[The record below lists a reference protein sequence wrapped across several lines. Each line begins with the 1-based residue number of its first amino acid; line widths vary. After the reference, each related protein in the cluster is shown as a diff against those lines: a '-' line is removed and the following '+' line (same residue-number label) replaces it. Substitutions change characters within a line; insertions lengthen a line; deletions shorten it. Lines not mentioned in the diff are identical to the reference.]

1 MAPAHDSLSR
11 ASVDEVA
18 PEEEEEE
25 EEGAPEEGEEVG
37 GSSEGAAPPPL
48 TQELVMEEVKRRFA
62 EEDLEVAAIKYDLEE
77 ELFAEIDYAQV
88 RD

>member
-1 MAPAHDSLSR
+1 VAPAHDALSR
-11 ASVDEVA
+11 ASV
-18 PEEEEEE
+18 EEEEEE
-25 EEGAPEEGEEVG
+25 EEGAQEEGEEVG

>member
-1 MAPAHDSLSR
+1 MAPAHDAVSR
-11 ASVDEVA
+11 ASV
-18 PEEEEEE
+18 EE
-25 EEGAPEEGEEVG
+25 EEGAEEEGEEVG

-62 EEDLEVAAIKYDLEE
+62 EEDLEVAAVKYDLEE